1 MGEGRRPPHQRLVVR
16 RPWWHRAPFPPP
28 AAGRR
33 RKPFRRSWG
42 VELMHLA
49 HYLGLVHRSELEL
62 ASSFREVASAH
73 GDEPDVSVLCQKFA
87 VQCDQHAAK
96 LAPFVGRYGEDAP
109 EEPERLH
116 VDLFGGTRTGGL
128 GLLRDLH
135 DLYLMASEVDISWTL
150 VGQAAQGA
158 RDEALFE
165 TVTSCD
171 GETTTQLRW
180 LRTRMKQ
187 AAPQALLV
195 AS

>member
-1 MGEGRRPPHQRLVVR
+1 
-16 RPWWHRAPFPPP
+16 
-28 AAGRR
+28 
-33 RKPFRRSWG
+33 
-42 VELMHLA
+42 MHLA
-49 HYLGLVHRSELEL
+49 HYLGLVHRSELVL
-62 ASSFREVASAH
+62 ASAYREVAAAH

-87 VQCDQHAAK
+87 GQCDQHAAK
-96 LAPFVGRYGEDAP
+96 LTPFVDRYGEEAA

-116 VDLFGGTRTGGL
+116 SDLFAGTRTGGL

-158 RDEALFE
+158 RDKALFE

-171 GETTTQLRW
+171 GETALQIRW